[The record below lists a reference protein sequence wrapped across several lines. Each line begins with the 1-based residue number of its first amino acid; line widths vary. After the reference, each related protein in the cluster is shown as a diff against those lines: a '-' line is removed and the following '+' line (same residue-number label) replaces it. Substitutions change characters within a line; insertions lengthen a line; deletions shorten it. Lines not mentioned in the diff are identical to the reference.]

1 MKDRLKS
8 AAKKAIMGTARA
20 AGKVMK
26 AKYLQFKQHQ
36 EGQKQKQDL

>member
-20 AGKVMK
+20 AGRAMK
-26 AKYLQFKQHQ
+26 AKAKVQ
-36 EGQKQKQDL
+36 ETSR